1 MIEKV
6 KMYKVKM
13 FQVLDE
19 LGNLKKGVKIDIS
32 DDILIKMYEAMKLS
46 RVSDTKALQFQR
58 QGRMLTYA
66 PSHGQEA
73 AQVGSIAPMLKD
85 DWMIQAFREMGALLY
100 RGVDLKQIFLYWYG
114 NEDGSKYT
122 QNILPVSV
130 PIASQLNHAAGI
142 AYASK
147 ILKKN
152 QVAMTYVGDG
162 GTSHGE
168 FHEAMNFAQVFNVP
182 LVTII
187 QNNHYAISTPR
198 DKQTKSESLAQKAI
212 AYGMTGVQVDG
223 NDILA
228 MYMVSKE
235 AVDRARAGGGPTLI
249 EAVTYRLGPHTTAD
263 DPTIYRSNDE
273 VEKWK
278 LKDPLIR
285 FEKYLIDKGLLTTDK
300 IEKYGLDFTKFV
312 TEEFKKVEASTYVM
326 EDIFKYNY
334 EKMTPQLEE
343 QLKEYKEYLE
353 SEGL

>member
-1 MIEKV
+1 MIDKV

-19 LGNLKKGVKIDIS
+19 LGNLKKGTKIDIS

-73 AQVGSIAPMLKD
+73 AQVGSIAPLLKD

-130 PIASQLNHAAGI
+130 PIASQLNHAAGV

-147 ILKKN
+147 VLKKN

-187 QNNHYAISTPR
+187 QNNNYAISTPR

-228 MYMVSKE
+228 MYMVSKD
-235 AVDRARAGGGPTLI
+235 AVDRARNGGGPTLI

-263 DPTIYRSNDE
+263 DPTIYRSDAE

-285 FEKYLIDKGLLTTDK
+285 FEKYLIDKGLLTDEK
-300 IEKYGLDFTKFV
+300 IEKYGKDYTKFV
-312 TEEFKKVEASTYVM
+312 TDEFKKVEASTYVM

-334 EKMTPQLEE
+334 ETMTPQLEE